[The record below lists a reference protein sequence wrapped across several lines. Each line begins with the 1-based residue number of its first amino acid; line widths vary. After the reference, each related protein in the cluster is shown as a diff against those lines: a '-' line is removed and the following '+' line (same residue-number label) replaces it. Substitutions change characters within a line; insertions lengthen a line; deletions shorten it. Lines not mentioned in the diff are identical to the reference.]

1 MSPSEKRI
9 SMVSFNSGSKP
20 EWWIPIPFFSSG
32 NKCSTC
38 QRQEQDNMIINH
50 MHINHAVIWFC
61 QCTTPR
67 PSAPK
72 LHSMNKITRRQSKK
86 KFLNLLFFSTG
97 VHYGTLSTLEFY
109 WGNILQNKILLLL
122 ALLSWPK
129 QCMCHLVLHLIK
141 EHTNIKNNSRL
152 HFSYQCNE

>member
-50 MHINHAVIWFC
+50 VHINHAVIWFC
-61 QCTTPR
+61 QCTP
-67 PSAPK
+67 PPPP
-72 LHSMNKITRRQSKK
+72 ITFNEQNNWETV
-86 KFLNLLFFSTG
+86 FFFYLFFFSTG

-109 WGNILQNKILLLL
+109 QGNILQNKILLLL

-129 QCMCHLVLHLIK
+129 QCMRHFVLHLIK
-141 EHTNIKNNSRL
+141 EHTNIKNNSKL
-152 HFSYQCNE
+152 HFSYQCNV